1 MSVKLKPT
9 DEHLLQLR
17 REGYKAA
24 ADYHRAVELWATVS
38 RAQERDGVVS
48 ATLLRYREIA
58 ASYHNALEALN
69 AHLLTLEPT
78 KLVSEEIG
86 RTQKIKDLLD
96 SEIKLTF

>member
-9 DEHLLQLR
+9 SEQLLQLR

-38 RAQERDGVVS
+38 RAQEQEGVVS
-48 ATLLRYREIA
+48 ATLLRYRDIA

-69 AHLLTLEPT
+69 AHLRTLEPT
-78 KLVSEEIG
+78 KLVTEELN
-86 RTQKIKDLLD
+86 RTLKLQDLLD
-96 SEIKLTF
+96 REIKLLF